1 LVSCIVVPSR
11 EELPLWQTAQQQVRQ
26 AAQDVPELES
36 PPVVGSGRSSEDGL
50 ANAEGLMISNF
61 PQSAWN
67 EPPRVSWRPFR
78 LDGRGPHLSRQVQI
92 PSGVVRRRCA
102 TEPVWSLLARVL
114 SLGKMQKDTPKQG
127 YQSKGQASEEQL
139 CTKLSPGRKRE
150 GTSSF
155 HLLSLEK
162 YEPLAMTKSL
172 GRADHR
178 QSANPRNEETFGFLV
193 PLFFPTET
201 SRPAHCLAFDFCHFL
216 HLELIFCRHRPWRQA
231 MGHAQGQRADH
242 RRRRRSPGPIACA
255 CHPPLYQ

>member
-1 LVSCIVVPSR
+1 
-11 EELPLWQTAQQQVRQ
+11 
-26 AAQDVPELES
+26 
-36 PPVVGSGRSSEDGL
+36 
-50 ANAEGLMISNF
+50 MISNF

-155 HLLSLEK
+155 HLLPRWKIRASCK
-162 YEPLAMTKSL
+162 LAKSL
-172 GRADHR
+172 DHR
-178 QSANPRNEETFGFLV
+178 QSKKFLAGFLV
-193 PLFFPTET
+193 PLFSNGNE
-201 SRPAHCLAFDFCHFL
+201 PAGPLFSFRFL
-216 HLELIFCRHRPWRQA
+216 PFFATRNSFIFAVSPWRQA
-231 MGHAQGQRADH
+231 MGHAQEHVADH
-242 RRRRRSPGPIACA
+242 RRRRRSSGLIACT
-255 CHPPLYQ
+255 CHPPVYQ